1 MTEDGL
7 GRRETMTV
15 PESMGGKRIDVVIS
29 SMSGDHSRSFVQ
41 KLLESGAVTVDGE
54 VCREKKHKV
63 DGGSVI
69 EIDVPEPERI
79 TVEAEDIPLD
89 IVYED
94 DDVLVVD
101 KPAGMVVHPA
111 PGNYSGTLV
120 NALMYH
126 CGDSLSSINGVIRPG
141 IVHRIDKDTSGLL
154 MVAKNDRAHG
164 VLSRQLADHSL
175 TRRYRAIVYNNIKE
189 DEGTIDRPIGR
200 DPANRLRNAVT
211 DANSRRAVT
220 HYRVLERFGDFTL
233 IEAQLE
239 TGRTHQIRVHMAYIK
254 HPLLGDDLYGPRKK
268 RPGVHRQM
276 LHAGVLG
283 FVHPSTGEYMEF
295 SSPLPEDFRA
305 VLEKLRKRD
314 AGRTYG
320 KDSL

>member
-1 MTEDGL
+1 MNESTFTAECACERLDIYISEKLGITRSAVKKLIDGGNVTL
-7 GRRETMTV
+7 N
-15 PESMGGKRIDVVIS
+15 GKAPKSSAAVKTGDVVHTSIP
-29 SMSGDHSRSFVQ
+29 DPV
-41 KLLESGAVTVDGE
+41 
-54 VCREKKHKV
+54 
-63 DGGSVI
+63 
-69 EIDVPEPERI
+69 VPDLTP
-79 TVEAEDIPLD
+79 EDIPIR

-94 DDVLVVD
+94 GDIAVID
-101 KPAGMVVHPA
+101 KPQGLTVHAGN
-111 PGNYSGTLV
+111 GNLSGTLV

-254 HPLLGDDLYGPRKK
+254 HPLLGDDLYGPRRK